1 MGRKL
6 KKRKEKRSKEVSEMR
21 MVVISDMHCPFQDD
35 TAIWLVNQFCRWY
48 KPHIVIIDGDL
59 IDFYA
64 ISKFDKSP
72 ERATPDAFQAEVET
86 ARAVLAEIR
95 KANPKARIILVV
107 GNHEFRLRKYLYLK
121 SMQDPLFGKILQLA
135 NAAPVNILS
144 RLLKLNELGIELAD
158 LNPDIAKFTDNYIKI
173 GNLYIGHWDRANKH
187 AAYTAKNLL
196 VDKGVNGLQ
205 AHTHRIGTHIKTTLG
220 GTLEFHE
227 IGCLCSL
234 DPHYTCRQ
242 DWAHGFAVVEG
253 DRNFEHFTVHVIHIR
268 DYEFRYGKKTFK
280 V

>member
-1 MGRKL
+1 
-6 KKRKEKRSKEVSEMR
+6 MR
-21 MVVISDMHCPFQDD
+21 MVVMSDMHCPFQDD

-72 ERATPDAFQAEVET
+72 ERATSQAIREEVEA
-86 ARAVLAEIR
+86 ARAVLEEIR
-95 KANPKARIILVV
+95 KANQKATIILIV
-107 GNHEFRLRKYLYLK
+107 GNHEFRLRKHIYRKKIEDPQFATILDLAGVSTSTIFAKLLHLK
-121 SMQDPLFGKILQLA
+121 ELRI
-135 NAAPVNILS
+135 
-144 RLLKLNELGIELAD
+144 KLVD

-205 AHTHRIGTHIKTTLG
+205 AHTHRIGTHIKTTLS

-234 DPHYTCRQ
+234 EPHYTCRQ

-253 DRNFEHFTVHVIHIR
+253 DRNFEHFTVHTIHIR

-280 V
+280 G

>member
-1 MGRKL
+1 
-6 KKRKEKRSKEVSEMR
+6 MR
-21 MVVISDMHCPFQDD
+21 MVVFSDLHAPFHDD
-35 TAIWLVNQFCRWY
+35 LAFQLVLDFCKWY
-48 KPHIVIIDGDL
+48 KPQIVIIDGDL

-72 ERATPDAFQAEVET
+72 ERATREAFREEVIT
-86 ARAVLAEIR
+86 ARNILRRIR
-95 KANPKARIILVV
+95 EACPRARIILVV
-107 GNHEFRLRKYLYLK
+107 GNHEFRWRKWVNTRK
-121 SMQDPLFGKILQLA
+121 SQDPIFDEAQKLTNRGDIT
-135 NAAPVNILS
+135 
-144 RLLKLNELGIELAD
+144 LNELLCLSEFNIELVD
-158 LNPDIAKFTDNYIKI
+158 LNPDIAKFTDNYIKF
-173 GNLYIGHWDRANKH
+173 GNLYVGHWDRANKH

-196 VDKGVNGLQ
+196 MDKGVNGLQ

-234 DPHYTCRQ
+234 EPHYTARQ

-253 DRNFEHFTVHVIHIR
+253 DKNFEHFTVHIIHIR